1 MEYRGCGAMVRKK
14 HFACVIGLF
23 CLLVSLR
30 VFADDRSDAAELIN
44 SAEATFQRFV
54 ADPEMGC
61 FLGNVADA
69 KALVIVPQ
77 LLKVGFIFGASGGNG
92 IVMAR
97 DKATESWS
105 NPAFYSMGSVAWGW
119 RTGCDRRHPAIHP
132 NQRDLWRV
140 DTGVRGDHPARR
152 FDGGILRQQC
162 RSLGCPG
169 SSAHDQQEC

>member
-1 MEYRGCGAMVRKK
+1 MVRKK

-77 LLKVGFIFGASGGNG
+77 LLKVGFIN
-92 IVMAR
+92 
-97 DKATESWS
+97 
-105 NPAFYSMGSVAWGW
+105 SVDPLDVLVRQRMTSKNA
-119 RTGCDRRHPAIHP
+119 DRL
-132 NQRDLWRV
+132 RDLVFKTTVNKR
-140 DTGVRGDHPARR
+140 
-152 FDGGILRQQC
+152 L
-162 RSLGCPG
+162 
-169 SSAHDQQEC
+169 